1 MLTARLTLENIGEQT
16 KLAAPPTRVCVYLW
30 VHVCIHVWI
39 CVCVCIHVSTRVS
52 ASMCL
57 SVCTHVFTCVSV
69 FIRVHVSVCAC
80 GTPTSPEDQAP
91 RPDHLQTR
99 TSHNPPEEAHGAA
112 GSAGLGRRAGPFH
125 VKWRDT
131 RNSPAPHAF
140 TPPPRT
146 GLSSTVQAD
155 RELHVSLFLFSFL
168 RENNSLLCVFKNH
181 AVEQNVKLH
190 DF

>member
-1 MLTARLTLENIGEQT
+1 MNKQSLLPLP
-16 KLAAPPTRVCVYLW
+16 L
-30 VHVCIHVWI
+30 
-39 CVCVCIHVSTRVS
+39 VCVCIYGCMCVSTCGSVS
-52 ASMCL
+52 VCVSMCL
-57 SVCTHVFTCVSV
+57 SVCLRPCVSVCTHVFTCVSV